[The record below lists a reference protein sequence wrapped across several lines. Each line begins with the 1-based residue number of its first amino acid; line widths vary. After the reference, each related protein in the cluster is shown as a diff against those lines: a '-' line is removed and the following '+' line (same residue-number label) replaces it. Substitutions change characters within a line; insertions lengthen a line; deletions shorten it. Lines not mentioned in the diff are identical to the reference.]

1 MMERSE
7 HSANL
12 FARLRRLGAAAA
24 HRSNLCFANRLDALQ
39 KLTVAEP
46 RDMLDLP
53 SR

>member
-1 MMERSE
+1 MERSE

-12 FARLRRLGAAAA
+12 FARLRRLGAAA